1 MIKLGMLIG
10 DRYEI
15 LEKIGTGGM
24 SDVYKSKDHKLNRFV
39 AIKVLKQEFSE
50 NKNFVSKF
58 RVEAQAAAGLMHPNI
73 VNVYDVGEED
83 DIHYIVMELVE
94 GITLKKY
101 IEKKSRLSTK
111 EAISIAIQVA
121 MGIEAAHNNHIIHRD
136 IKPQNIII
144 SKEGKVKVTDFGIAK
159 AATSNTITSNV
170 MGSVHY
176 TSPEQ
181 ARGGFSDEKSDIY
194 SMGITFFEMVTGRV
208 PFNGDT
214 TVSIAIKHIQDQ
226 MPSPREFVPEIPVS
240 VEKIILKCTQ
250 KSPDRR
256 YQTMGEMIRDLKRS
270 LINPDEE
277 FVQIDTND
285 ESGKTRVVDARPV
298 RREIY
303 GDEESLKEIPV
314 VSGKQQVPAQKNTAA
329 KSNNQRNSDNKTS
342 DNQNTGR
349 KKAESKNTD
358 QRAGRSNKYADVK
371 YADKSNKKQTVAK
384 KTTGKTSEKSKN
396 NKTQDRGSQSKKSD
410 YNKYED
416 RGYVGDTVNRQN
428 LKSMEYDDELDYGKE
443 EYDYNPKAEKI
454 TTILTVIAAVII
466 GCILLYF
473 VGQAAGIFSSTQK
486 QNGQSQAE
494 AAERAVMPEFVGKNI
509 DDVKAALQSV
519 GLGCRIN
526 TVESTDYDRDMVISA
541 ALEDGQ
547 AVYEGDKILLNTTIV
562 LTVSAGANGVK
573 VPSVV
578 GSTEAEGTAQLTQ
591 AGFKVNKTDEYS
603 PDIPKG
609 TIISQSPDGDSIAA
623 MESEITIV
631 ISKGNENV
639 EVRVPN
645 VLGMKEDAATST
657 LEASNLVVGDVE
669 PSYSSEYK
677 EGQICYQS
685 YSSGTTVGEGTQVDL
700 KVSIG
705 SEKTTYSC
713 SLSVSAPDD
722 YSGGNAEVI
731 LTTADGTQQLWY
743 AQNVTAFPVQI
754 NLNGFTSSSE
764 YGVVTISYLKNVEE
778 PVVDADGNTT
788 TQTKQEIAQV
798 QQNVQ
803 FVKD

>member
-1 MIKLGMLIG
+1 
-10 DRYEI
+10 
-15 LEKIGTGGM
+15 
-24 SDVYKSKDHKLNRFV
+24 
-39 AIKVLKQEFSE
+39 
-50 NKNFVSKF
+50 
-58 RVEAQAAAGLMHPNI
+58 
-73 VNVYDVGEED
+73 
-83 DIHYIVMELVE
+83 
-94 GITLKKY
+94 
-101 IEKKSRLSTK
+101 
-111 EAISIAIQVA
+111 
-121 MGIEAAHNNHIIHRD
+121 
-136 IKPQNIII
+136 
-144 SKEGKVKVTDFGIAK
+144 
-159 AATSNTITSNV
+159 
-170 MGSVHY
+170 
-176 TSPEQ
+176 
-181 ARGGFSDEKSDIY
+181 
-194 SMGITFFEMVTGRV
+194 
-208 PFNGDT
+208 
-214 TVSIAIKHIQDQ
+214 
-226 MPSPREFVPEIPVS
+226 
-240 VEKIILKCTQ
+240 
-250 KSPDRR
+250 
-256 YQTMGEMIRDLKRS
+256 
-270 LINPDEE
+270 
-277 FVQIDTND
+277 
-285 ESGKTRVVDARPV
+285 
-298 RREIY
+298 
-303 GDEESLKEIPV
+303 
-314 VSGKQQVPAQKNTAA
+314 
-329 KSNNQRNSDNKTS
+329 
-342 DNQNTGR
+342 
-349 KKAESKNTD
+349 
-358 QRAGRSNKYADVK
+358 
-371 YADKSNKKQTVAK
+371 
-384 KTTGKTSEKSKN
+384 
-396 NKTQDRGSQSKKSD
+396 
-410 YNKYED
+410 
-416 RGYVGDTVNRQN
+416 
-428 LKSMEYDDELDYGKE
+428 MEYDDELDYGRE

-519 GLGCRIN
+519 GLGCRTN